1 MKPMNCQF
9 RNFRD
14 EPHCSNEARYLTAT
28 GTYYCGIHDAQVQV
42 ASVRISDL
50 PRLISKVTL
59 MMRND
64 PTMGDEMLDQ
74 LKELVCHSGA

>member
-1 MKPMNCQF
+1 MNCQF

-14 EPHCSNEARYLTAT
+14 EPPCPNEARYLTA
-28 GTYYCGIHDAQVQV
+28 AQVQV
-42 ASVRISDL
+42 TSVRISDL
-50 PRLISKVTL
+50 PRLISKVAL

-64 PTMGDEMLDQ
+64 PTMGDETLNQ